1 MRRQGPLTLRHLLVS
16 GLVMMLVMAQLTWWV
31 LFTIRESRAR
41 LNLEHTRLTTLCGL
55 LADRVNRCVRAAE
68 TELLAEA
75 LTRETEKRPSSVW
88 QNHFAEVRQ
97 LPGTDCD
104 SGWRFQES
112 TTVLRITAG
121 SACFEGVLLPIDA
134 WLNLPPEITISSE
147 YSDLPRV
154 ELPEPFSGRFLQP
167 SAASWEA
174 SLDRHHRRLRMF
186 LSEGGFFSVMM
197 VVLVALLWKTVRR
210 DIELEHQHR
219 NFISAI
225 THELKSP
232 LAAMQLALETVLRGR
247 AEGPDRLRFL
257 RNALKDTERLQSM
270 VQKVLEVT
278 RYGRRAA
285 ELNLSPFSLS
295 ELVDSVS
302 RTFSRR
308 ATAAEARLDV
318 DIESGI
324 QIMGD
329 KEALPIVVSN
339 LLENAIKYGG
349 ANPVVSLTLSL
360 ANGRAILRVSDN
372 GIGISAD
379 DLPFVFDRFVRG
391 GNEMTRTTQGTGLGL
406 YLVRQIVSGH
416 GGSVEVESTGPQG
429 TTFQVIFPEAKLTE
443 EGL

>member
-1 MRRQGPLTLRHLLVS
+1 MRRQGRLTLRHLLVS
-16 GLVMMLVMAQLTWWV
+16 GLVILLVMAQLSWWI

-41 LNLEHTRLTTLCGL
+41 LSLEHTRLTTLCSL
-55 LADRVNRCVRAAE
+55 LADRVERCVRAAE
-68 TELLAEA
+68 TELQAEA
-75 LTRETEKRPSSVW
+75 LTRQAESRSSVW

-97 LPGTDCD
+97 LAGSECD
-104 SGWRFQES
+104 NGWRFEDG
-112 TTVLRITAG
+112 TAVLSISVG
-121 SACFEGVLLPIDA
+121 PACYEGILLPIDT
-134 WLNLPPEITISSE
+134 WLNLPPEITISSTV
-147 YSDLPRV
+147 SDLPRV

-167 SAASWEA
+167 SSASWQS

-186 LSEGGFFSVMM
+186 LSEGGFFTLMM
-197 VVLVALLWKTVRR
+197 LVLTALLWKTVRR

-247 AEGPDRLRFL
+247 AEGPDSLRFL
-257 RNALKDTERLQSM
+257 QNALKDTERLQSM

-285 ELNLSPFSLS
+285 ELDLGPLSIS
-295 ELVDSVS
+295 ELVNRVCT
-302 RTFSRR
+302 TFSRR
-308 ATAAEARLDV
+308 ATVAEARLDV
-318 DIESGI
+318 DIEPGI

-329 KEALPIVVSN
+329 REALPIVVSN

-349 ANPVVSLTLSL
+349 NRPVVSLSL
-360 ANGRAILRVSDN
+360 ALKNGRAILEVSDN

-406 YLVRQIVSGH
+406 YLVRQIVNGH

-429 TTFQVIFPEAKLTE
+429 TTFRVIFSEAKLTE